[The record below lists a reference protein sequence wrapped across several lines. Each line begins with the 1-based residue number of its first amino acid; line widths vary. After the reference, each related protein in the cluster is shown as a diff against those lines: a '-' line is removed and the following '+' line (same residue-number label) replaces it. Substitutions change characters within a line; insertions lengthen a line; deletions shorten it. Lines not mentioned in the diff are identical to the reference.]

1 MSMFDWENLAKNIQE
16 DALEDKKTSGYEED
30 SRFYKLSR
38 DKNNNGGALIRFIPS
53 ADGVPFIRMIR
64 INADKGANNRFCK
77 DWSPQSIGQDDP
89 FNEKFL
95 ELWREGKKEE
105 AKKFGRQE
113 RYIANI
119 KVLKDPANPENEGK
133 IFLLDMSK
141 TLFAKIKAALKP
153 SEDEMAIDPDLKPKK
168 VFNPLKGNSF
178 LLKIKEGENKFL
190 TFADSKFAE
199 KEDAIYDSEAEAE
212 KDIKENA
219 YTLKEWM
226 EEDFYK
232 SYDELKDCLN
242 WFMGIEK
249 EASKSN
255 EGTKTPETPE
265 TPETDEIDTGLSLS
279 EEAPKEAPAPKK
291 EPEPEPSPKAD
302 DLDDLDAELDDLL
315 S

>member
-1 MSMFDWENLAKNIQE
+1 
-16 DALEDKKTSGYEED
+16 
-30 SRFYKLSR
+30 
-38 DKNNNGGALIRFIPS
+38 
-53 ADGVPFIRMIR
+53 
-64 INADKGANNRFCK
+64 
-77 DWSPQSIGQDDP
+77 
-89 FNEKFL
+89 
-95 ELWREGKKEE
+95 
-105 AKKFGRQE
+105 
-113 RYIANI
+113 
-119 KVLKDPANPENEGK
+119 
-133 IFLLDMSK
+133 
-141 TLFAKIKAALKP
+141 
-153 SEDEMAIDPDLKPKK
+153 
-168 VFNPLKGNSF
+168 
-178 LLKIKEGENKFL
+178 L

-219 YTLKEWM
+219 YTLKERM

-242 WFMGIEK
+242 WFMGVEK

-255 EGTKTPETPE
+255 EGTETPE

-291 EPEPEPSPKAD
+291 EPEPAPVD